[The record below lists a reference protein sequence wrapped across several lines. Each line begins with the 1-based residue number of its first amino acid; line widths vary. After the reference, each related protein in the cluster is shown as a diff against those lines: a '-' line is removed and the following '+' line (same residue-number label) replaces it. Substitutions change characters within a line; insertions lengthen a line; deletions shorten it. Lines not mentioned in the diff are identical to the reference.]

1 MVDRAKVL
9 AGLKSEVEFLPDLT
23 LQDCRSALL
32 EVWIPLESS
41 LAGQASAVLGGGVIV
56 RE

>member
-1 MVDRAKVL
+1 MVDRAEVL

-41 LAGQASAVLGGGVIV
+41 LAG
-56 RE
+56 

>member
-1 MVDRAKVL
+1 MVDRAEVL

-23 LQDCRSALL
+23 LQDCWSALL

-41 LAGQASAVLGGGVIV
+41 LAGQTSAILGG
-56 RE
+56 